1 MSELVTDFLWKNTVS
16 LLLQV
21 FFCSSSPE
29 RSQML
34 SLCKWCSCM
43 KAHQVTIL
51 DYPLFSFHSNR
62 IPMPNVVHT
71 FSVFQ
76 SISTAYLGVRAQK
89 IIICPCSQ
97 KNGSTWCPDLVV
109 GISRT
114 EGDILQCQEF
124 PVACPPGQHVR
135 SGLRGTNS
143 FLTDWAVSCYVR
155 FSCPQITCY
164 TQPSYLET
172 ATALQAPRLNFWG
185 ACLAASGVVC
195 FIPSFPSKMKNVC
208 LLTDCELM

>member
-1 MSELVTDFLWKNTVS
+1 MSELVTDFFVKESCEPATAGL
-16 LLLQV
+16 
-21 FFCSSSPE
+21 FCRSSPE
-29 RSQML
+29 RSRML

-43 KAHQVTIL
+43 KGHEVTIL
-51 DYPLFSFHSNR
+51 DYPLFSVHSSR

-76 SISTAYLGVRAQK
+76 NISTAQK
-89 IIICPCSQ
+89 IILCPCSQ
-97 KNGSTWCPDLVV
+97 KNGGTWCPDLVV
-109 GISRT
+109 GTSCT

-124 PVACPPGQHVR
+124 SVACPPGQHVR
-135 SGLRGTNS
+135 SGLRCTNL
-143 FLTDWAVSCYVR
+143 FLNDWAMSCCVP
-155 FSCPQITCY
+155 FSGPQVTCY
-164 TQPSYLET
+164 TQPPHLET
-172 ATALQAPRLNFWG
+172 ATAPQLNFSG